1 MRAVVIHEHG
11 GTEVLKIEEVPD
23 PTCNPDGVVL
33 EVKAVGLN
41 HLDTWVRRGID
52 GHTFPLPLIPGCD
65 FSGVVTEVGK
75 DVSGIQVGDKILAAP
90 GLSCG
95 HCREC
100 TMGQDQLCH
109 DYGILGET
117 VNGGCSEKAALPAT
131 NAIPLPEGLS
141 FEEAA
146 AFPLTFLTAWHMLV
160 ARCDIQKGMDVLV
173 HAAGS
178 GVGSAAV
185 QIARLFEARVIATA
199 STDEKL
205 EKAKQLGA
213 DIGINY
219 EQTDWTKEVRSITNK
234 RGVDIVFEH
243 VGEKTISDSIRCLAK
258 GGKVVTCGATTG
270 PKLEANL
277 QMIFFKSLSILGSTM
292 GSRDELYR
300 LVDLVGRGLLH
311 PVIDRVL
318 PLEDVAKAHD
328 AMAKRE
334 QFGKI
339 ILIP

>member
-141 FEEAA
+141 FEQAA

-160 ARCDIQKGMDVLV
+160 ARCDIQKL
-173 HAAGS
+173 
-178 GVGSAAV
+178 
-185 QIARLFEARVIATA
+185 
-199 STDEKL
+199 KL
-205 EKAKQLGA
+205 LDPERG
-213 DIGINY
+213 
-219 EQTDWTKEVRSITNK
+219 EVTGHLN
-234 RGVDIVFEH
+234 
-243 VGEKTISDSIRCLAK
+243 
-258 GGKVVTCGATTG
+258 CGATPDEVFAMLEMASSLKKMSKRWHHTMQRVLV
-270 PKLEANL
+270 KLKFPLPLDEWSCRIL
-277 QMIFFKSLSILGSTM
+277 PVCQQSSILP
-292 GSRDELYR
+292 RC
-300 LVDLVGRGLLH
+300 DLQLCG
-311 PVIDRVL
+311 
-318 PLEDVAKAHD
+318 
-328 AMAKRE
+328 
-334 QFGKI
+334 
-339 ILIP
+339 